1 MSVAGLEVSVDG
13 DALRLSG
20 RLDFANAAAAY
31 RAISTRLVAGIV
43 RIDLSALGQADS
55 ATLACLLA
63 WRAQSERAGRML
75 VLSAL
80 PESLHALAQVS
91 GVDGLLQE
99 VTPAAV

>member
-20 RLDFANAAAAY
+20 RLDFANAATAY
-31 RAISTRLVAGIV
+31 RAIGARLVAGIA

-63 WRAQSERAGRML
+63 WRAQSERAGR
-75 VLSAL
+75 VLAFSAV

-91 GVDGLLQE
+91 GVGVLLQE
-99 VTPAAV
+99 AMPATA